1 MQASNPRSVRVRDGD
16 DLPRVLE
23 AAGLSSGPVLV
34 LVGGAGG
41 LEAGDE
47 AQLAELIRDYL
58 VPVMVR
64 NGGSVVDG
72 GTDSGIM
79 RAIGSARSDAG
90 AQFPLIGVASVGTVR
105 SSDSTPAAE
114 SQAEVDPNHT
124 HIVLVPGQ
132 EWGDES
138 PWLSEVASAL
148 SRGHRSATMLVNGG
162 EIAYRDVHHS
172 LKAGRPVIVL
182 AGSGRTAD
190 AIASAASD
198 PSAEERSARI
208 AASPLVVFVS
218 VDEPAALSAVLAEI
232 LAEPTSAR

>member
-1 MQASNPRSVRVRDGD
+1 VSDGD
-16 DLPRVLE
+16 DLTRVLE

-41 LEAGDE
+41 LEVDE
-47 AQLAELIRDYL
+47 EARLSDLIRDYL

-64 NGGSVVDG
+64 NGAMVVDG

-79 RAIGSARSDAG
+79 RAIGRARSDAR
-90 AQFPLIGVASVGTVR
+90 AQFPLIGVASTGTVR
-105 SSDSTPAAE
+105 SPDKARGSDSE
-114 SQAEVDPNHT
+114 AEVDPNHT

-148 SRGHRSATMLVNGG
+148 SIGHRSATMLVNGG
-162 EIAYRDVHHS
+162 EIAYADVHHS
-172 LKAGRPVIVL
+172 LKEGRPVIVL

-190 AIASAASD
+190 AIASAERD
-198 PSAEERSARI
+198 PSADERAARI
-208 AASPLVVFVS
+208 AASPLVQVVS
-218 VDEPAALSAVLAEI
+218 VDNPEALAQLLLEA
-232 LAEPTSAR
+232 TSAG

>member
-1 MQASNPRSVRVRDGD
+1 VSDGD

-23 AAGLSSGPVLV
+23 AAGLSHGPVLV

-41 LEAGDE
+41 LEADDE
-47 AQLAELIRDYL
+47 ARLAYLIRYYL

-64 NGGSVVDG
+64 NGASVVDG

-79 RAIGSARSDAG
+79 RAIGHARSDAG
-90 AQFPLIGVASVGTVR
+90 AQFPLIGVASACTVR
-105 SSDSTPAAE
+105 SPDSAPGAD

-148 SRGHRSATMLVNGG
+148 SMGHRSATMLVNGG
-162 EIAYRDVHHS
+162 EIAYDDVHNS
-172 LKAGRPVIVL
+172 LKEGRPVIVL

-198 PSAEERSARI
+198 PSADERAARI
-208 AASPLVVFVS
+208 AASPLVRVVS
-218 VDEPAALSAVLAEI
+218 VETPEELAE
-232 LAEPTSAR
+232 LLLEATSAE